1 MWAVAG
7 GLHRT
12 SMRTMLLPKSFL
24 VKSVLA
30 TTLSCVVLSGY
41 GATNAAAATDSDA
54 ETRFLN
60 FANSITDYCTP
71 ARPSDVSEPTD
82 LDSTQPVSVEEVPL
96 NAVEKCRGKLHAE
109 RIHEAFSST
118 GANDYELLHEKLTAL
133 DYPAARIHWM
143 PDHAGVPR
151 ARIDL
156 RVAGGDHLA
165 VEVNGYNTFVTVE
178 AFGAPE
184 GVSVTDVRRNPV
196 LDPPTF

>member
-1 MWAVAG
+1 
-7 GLHRT
+7 
-12 SMRTMLLPKSFL
+12 MRTKILPKSFL

-30 TTLSCVVLSGY
+30 ATLSCVVLSCY

-71 ARPSDVSEPTD
+71 VLPGGGGVIDGDLSEPTD

-96 NAVEKCRGKLHAE
+96 TAIEKCRGELHAE

-118 GANDYELLHEKLTAL
+118 GANDYEVLHEKLTAL

-143 PDHAGVPR
+143 PEHAGVPR
-151 ARIDL
+151 TRIDL

-178 AFGAPE
+178 AFGVPE
-184 GVSVTDVRRNPV
+184 GVSVTDVRRNLV